1 MNGLVYSASGRFFMF
16 TQAGRLDSQV
26 SSHFFQLPIPSLAI
40 LRGRSLLADNRYS
53 DRAVNEPLQVVSS
66 ATERH
71 GRPVS
76 P

>member
-16 TQAGRLDSQV
+16 TQAASQV
-26 SSHFFQLPIPSLAI
+26 SSHFFQLPIPSLVI
-40 LRGRSLLADNRYS
+40 LRGRSLLADDRYS
-53 DRAVNEPLQVVSS
+53 DRAMNESLQVVSS